1 MPATL
6 MFCLL
11 AAAGPVVSSGPTV
24 HEAPIRA
31 HIAFLSDDL
40 LEGRGTGQRGGELAV
55 KYLEAQ
61 LRALGLAPAAGDGFL
76 QRVDVL
82 GVKLLTQQSRLVF
95 RRPDGGEYSPAFADE
110 VVYGAGN
117 GMPDNALDAP
127 VVFVGFGIDA
137 PAERWDDYKG
147 ADCRGKLLVMMV
159 NEPPPTPEEPG
170 RFDGE
175 NLSYFGR
182 WTYKFEEAARRGAA
196 GVLLIHTD
204 ASATYGWPVAR
215 NGFQGEKFQL
225 QDGPRLTPFQGWI
238 REDAARKLFALAGM
252 NLDELRSQAQSREF
266 RPVELDVRATGRLV
280 SAVRSF
286 PQYNVAGLLEG
297 TDPAL
302 KHELVIYSAH
312 WDHLGIQDG
321 RIYNGAVDNGSA
333 LATLLAIAQA
343 SVGHPT
349 RRSQM
354 FLFTCGEEQGLLG
367 SYAYVQ
373 HPLWPLART
382 VADLNLE
389 SLNWVGPSRDIEF
402 LGGERSD
409 LQQLGT
415 ETARAMGMVLR
426 PSEPD
431 VQGLYFRSDHFPFAK
446 AGIPALSPG
455 FSLAGQRDYLEN
467 PDASRAKARTFL
479 NRYHQE
485 SDDFDPSWDLRGMV
499 QQGQFILNLGRRIA
513 DATARPKW
521 KPVPATALPPQHFA
535 PPAGSH

>member
-1 MPATL
+1 MPMTANL
-6 MFCLL
+6 LFCLL
-11 AAAGPVVSSGPTV
+11 AVAGPAASTGPTV
-24 HEAPIRA
+24 LEAPIRA

-55 KYLEAQ
+55 KYLETQ
-61 LRALGLAPAAGDGFL
+61 LRALGLKPAAQDGFL
-76 QRVDVL
+76 QRVDLL
-82 GVKLLTQQSRLVF
+82 GVKLLVERSRLDF
-95 RRPDGGEYSPAFADE
+95 RGRGGDYTPAFFDE
-110 VVYGAGN
+110 VAYGAGN
-117 GMPDNALDAP
+117 GLPDNAIDAG
-127 VVFVGFGIDA
+127 VVFVGYGIDD

-147 ADCRGKLLVMMV
+147 VDCRGKLLVMMV
-159 NEPPPTPEEPG
+159 NEPPPTADEPG
-170 RFDGE
+170 RFDGG

-204 ASATYGWPVAR
+204 PSATYGWAVAR
-215 NGFQGEKFQL
+215 NGFQGERFQL
-225 QDGPRLTPFQGWI
+225 EAGPRLTPFQGWI
-238 REDAARKLFALAGM
+238 REDAARKLFALAGKD
-252 NLDELRSQAQSREF
+252 LDEVRRQAQNRSF
-266 RPVELDVRATGRLV
+266 RPVALNVRATGRLV

-286 PQYNVAGLLEG
+286 PQYNVAGVLEG
-297 TDPAL
+297 TDPTL
-302 KHELVIYSAH
+302 KRELVVYSAH
-312 WDHLGIQDG
+312 WDHFGIQGG

-373 HPLWPLART
+373 HPLWPLAQT

-409 LQQLGT
+409 LQELG
-415 ETARAMGMVLR
+415 EQTARAMGMVLR

-467 PDASRAKARTFL
+467 REASLAKARTFL
-479 NRYHQE
+479 DRYHTE
-485 SDDFDPSWDLRGMV
+485 RDDFDPSWDLRGMV

-513 DATARPKW
+513 DAPTRPQW
-521 KPVPATALPPQHFA
+521 RPGPAAPLPAQR
-535 PPAGSH
+535 

>member
-6 MFCLL
+6 MLCLL
-11 AAAGPVVSSGPTV
+11 AAAGSAASIGPTV
-24 HEAPIRA
+24 REAPIRA

-40 LEGRGTGQRGGELAV
+40 LEGRGTGQRGGDLAV

-76 QRVDVL
+76 QRVDLL
-82 GVKLLTQQSRLVF
+82 GVKLVPERSRLNF
-95 RRPDGGEYSPAFADE
+95 HGPGGELSPAFYEEIA
-110 VVYGAGN
+110 YGAGN

-127 VVFVGFGIDA
+127 VLFVGFGIDA

-159 NEPPPTPEEPG
+159 NEPSPTADEPG
-170 RFDGE
+170 RFEGE
-175 NLSYFGR
+175 DLSYFGR
-182 WTYKFEEAARRGAA
+182 WSYKFEEAARRGAA

-204 ASATYGWPVAR
+204 ASATYGWSVAR

-238 REDAARKLFALAGM
+238 REDAAGKLFALAGL
-252 NLDELRSQAQSREF
+252 NLDELRRQAQGREF
-266 RPVELDVRATGRLV
+266 RPVELALRATGRLV

-286 PQYNVAGLLEG
+286 PQYNVAGVLEG
-297 TDPAL
+297 SDPKL
-302 KHELVIYSAH
+302 KDELVIYSAH
-312 WDHLGIQDG
+312 WDHLGIQEG

-333 LATLLAIAQA
+333 LATLLAVAQA

-367 SYAYVQ
+367 AAAYVKR
-373 HPLWPLART
+373 PLWPLALT
-382 VADLNLE
+382 VADLNFE
-389 SLNWVGPSRDIEF
+389 SLNWVGLSRDIEF

-409 LQQLGT
+409 LQQLG
-415 ETARAMGMVLR
+415 EQTARAMGMVLR
-426 PSEPD
+426 RSEPD

-467 PDASRAKARTFL
+467 GDASRAKARTFL
-479 NRYHQE
+479 DRYHQE

-513 DATARPKW
+513 DAASRPQW
-521 KPVPATALPPQHFA
+521 KPAPAAALPPQRSA
-535 PPAGSH
+535 PPAGSR

>member
-6 MFCLL
+6 MLCLL
-11 AAAGPVVSSGPTV
+11 AAASSLASGNPTV
-24 HEAPIRA
+24 REEPIRA
-31 HIAFLSDDL
+31 HMAFLADDL
-40 LEGRGTGQRGGELAV
+40 FEGRGTGQRGGDLAV

-61 LRALGLAPAAGDGFL
+61 LRALGLEPAAGDSFL
-76 QRVDVL
+76 QRVDVV
-82 GVKLLTQQSRLVF
+82 GVKLLAERSRLAF
-95 RRPDGGEYSPAFADE
+95 RGPAGDFSPAFFDE
-110 VVYGAGN
+110 VVYGASN
-117 GMPDNALDAP
+117 GMPDNAIDAP

-147 ADCRGKLLVMMV
+147 TDCRGKLLVMLV
-159 NEPPPTPEEPG
+159 NEPPPTPDEPG

-175 NLSYFGR
+175 NLTYFGR

-204 ASATYGWPVAR
+204 ATATYGWSVAR

-225 QDGPRLTPFQGWI
+225 LDGPRLTPLQGWI
-238 REDAARKLFALAGM
+238 REDAARKLFALAGKD
-252 NLDELRSQAQSREF
+252 LDELRRQAQTRDF
-266 RPVELDVRATGRLV
+266 RSVDLSLRAVGQLV
-280 SAVRSF
+280 SAIRSF
-286 PQYNVAGLLEG
+286 PQFNVAGVLKG
-297 TDPAL
+297 TDPTL
-302 KHELVIYSAH
+302 KDELVVYSAH
-312 WDHLGIQDG
+312 WDGLGFQDG

-333 LATLLAIAQA
+333 LATLLAMAQA

-354 FLFTCGEEQGLLG
+354 FLFTCCEEQGLLG
-367 SYAYVQ
+367 SAAYVQ
-373 HPLWPLART
+373 RPLWPLART

-389 SLNWVGPSRDIEF
+389 SLNWVGPARDIEF

-409 LQQLGT
+409 LRELG
-415 ETARAMGMVLR
+415 EQTAREMGMVLR
-426 PSEPD
+426 RSEPD

-467 PDASRAKARTFL
+467 PEASRSKARTFL
-479 NRYHQE
+479 DRYHQE

-513 DATARPKW
+513 DSQTRPQW
-521 KPVPATALPPQHFA
+521 KPAPTTEVPLRRSA
-535 PPAGSH
+535 PPVSR